1 MRTAVPRTSPDAAA
15 DDYAPRVFAHR
26 GSSVKHAE
34 HTLEAYLHAIDEGA
48 DGLECDVRLTRDRK
62 LVCVHDSK
70 VDRTSDGKGRV
81 SLYTLEELNR
91 LNFSAKH
98 LDSADG
104 RVLTLEHLLSVAVD
118 AGRPIELLIETK
130 HPSRYGAEVEDGVI
144 ALLRRFGL
152 EHPKPD
158 DPVRATVMSFSP
170 TAVRRIRHSLP
181 DVPTVMLIEFPTLTG
196 RTGWLPFGSTIGG
209 PGVRV
214 LRSFPDLAN
223 RLHRRGH
230 RVFAWTVNTLEDLQ
244 LVLALQADGIIT
256 DKPGFVLEELVR
268 LGLRG

>member
-1 MRTAVPRTSPDAAA
+1 MPRTWPDAADD

-130 HPSRYGAEVEDGVI
+130 HPSRYGAEVEDAVI

-158 DPVRATVMSFSP
+158 DPVRAAVMSFSP

-230 RVFAWTVNTLEDLQ
+230 RVFVWTVNTPEDLQ

-268 LGLRG
+268 RGLRR

>member
-1 MRTAVPRTSPDAAA
+1 MPRTSPDAAD